1 MSIARSEESFARDY
15 YLEVL
20 QLGFFMIK
28 FLLCILGSFL
38 LAFALAPVIIGFLYH
53 SNIRRQGKEELDKK
67 IENHAQKTGT
77 PVMGGLIVLL
87 PVIVLNLVLNLT
99 APVGLLL
106 AVLVLGG
113 FLGAADDLFN
123 VFGHNRVSSAVRK
136 GITPVVTFSGITWS
150 VYKIILLP
158 WQAFKEAFRAMGSY
172 RGGFKAHEKF
182 LLQCFLAGGAAWFL
196 YQYLGQSSLWIPLLG
211 YFDLGVI
218 YPFIAAF
225 LLVVFANAF
234 SITDGLDGLSGG
246 THALAFLA
254 YGVVA
259 LALGNYDLAIFS
271 ASVVGAELAFL
282 YFNICPARV
291 EMSDVG
297 TLPLGMTFALLA
309 ILLDREIVLPVIG
322 AVFTVEVLSSFVQVW
337 SVKLRGKRVF
347 KIAPIHHH
355 FEALGWPE
363 TKVTMRMWI
372 GSALAAVLGIIIAL
386 L

>member
-1 MSIARSEESFARDY
+1 
-15 YLEVL
+15 
-20 QLGFFMIK
+20 MIK
-28 FLLCILGSFL
+28 FLLCILSSFFF
-38 LAFALAPVIIGFLYH
+38 AFTLAPAIIGFLYR
-53 SNIRRQGKEELDKK
+53 SNIRRQGKEELDEK
-67 IENHAQKTGT
+67 IENHAKKTGT
-77 PVMGGLIVLL
+77 PVMGGLIILI
-87 PVIVLNLVLNLT
+87 PVIFLNLVLNFT

-106 AVLVLGG
+106 AVLLLGG
-113 FLGAADDLFN
+113 LLGAADDLFN
-123 VFGHNRVSSAVRK
+123 VFGHGRVSSAVRK

-158 WQAFKEAFRAMGSY
+158 WQVFKEAFRAMGSY

-182 LLQCFLAGGAAWFL
+182 LLQCLLAGGAVWYL
-196 YQYLGQSSLWIPLLG
+196 YRYLGHSSFWIPLLG
-211 YFDLGVI
+211 GFGLGII
-218 YPFIAAF
+218 YPFMVAF
-225 LLVVFANAF
+225 LLVSFANAF

-259 LALGNYDLAIFS
+259 LALGNYNLAIFS

-282 YFNICPARV
+282 YFNIYPARV

-297 TLPLGMTFALLA
+297 SLPLGMSFALLA
-309 ILLDREIVLPVIG
+309 VLLNREIALPVIG

-363 TKVTMRMWI
+363 TKVTMRMWL
-372 GSALAAVLGIIIAL
+372 GGAVAAVLGIIIAL